1 MEWALFNQE
10 GLLFLLRWGHF
21 LFGIVWIGVLWYF
34 NFMQGAFMNEVDAP
48 VKTAVNQKLAPK
60 TLWYFRWGAMGTFL
74 TGWAIIS
81 IRASQPGGAELLA
94 TAWGVNI
101 LTGAIMGSVMWFNV
115 WFVIWPRQ
123 KKVMAAANGE
133 KIDNIPALARR
144 AFLASR
150 TNTLLSV
157 PLLFYMAAASHLPI
171 AVAAGKAGMWLGI
184 IAVIVGLIEI
194 NALTGDKGPS
204 KAPIEK
210 VKGVIHMGLLLT
222 VVLYV
227 LQEVML

>member
-1 MEWALFNQE
+1 
-10 GLLFLLRWGHF
+10 
-21 LFGIVWIGVLWYF
+21 
-34 NFMQGAFMNEVDAP
+34 
-48 VKTAVNQKLAPK
+48 
-60 TLWYFRWGAMGTFL
+60 
-74 TGWAIIS
+74 
-81 IRASQPGGAELLA
+81 
-94 TAWGVNI
+94 
-101 LTGAIMGSVMWFNV
+101 MGSVMWFNV

-144 AFLASR
+144 AFPASR
-150 TNTLLSV
+150 TNTS
-157 PLLFYMAAASHLPI
+157 PSGPPSFYKAAASHLPI
-171 AVAAGKAGMWLGI
+171 AVGAGKAGMWRGI
-184 IAVIVGLIEI
+184 IAVIAGLIEN
-194 NALTGDKGPS
+194 NALTGDKGPT